1 MKHKSSL
8 LLSFLLFLSFNGLAQ
23 KTRQAEWQQRV
34 NYKID
39 VTLDDQQHILRGFE
53 TMEYIN
59 NSPSVIEEIYIHLWP
74 NAYKNNQTAFARQQ
88 LENGE
93 SDFYFSG
100 DDDKGYIDSLDFF
113 INGKGASWSFDP
125 KQIDIVKILLNKP
138 LKSGESCT
146 ISTPFL
152 VKIPKVF
159 SRLGHDKQ
167 TYNITQWYPK
177 PAVYDVNGWNPIPYL
192 NQGEFYSEFGS
203 FDVNITL
210 PKNYI
215 IAATGVLLTKEEED
229 FRNDKGKNTGVIE
242 NTYIKTP
249 NKTVHFFQDSIH
261 DFAWFASKNFG
272 IMRSNVIV
280 QGKNI
285 ETLVYSQKDKDF
297 TEENMEAIKTAL
309 VYYSENAGLY
319 PYSSATVVKSE
330 LKAGGG
336 MEYPMITVCDILNRE
351 VIIHEVGHN
360 WFYGILG
367 SNERRYPWM
376 DESINSFFEAESMKP
391 SEEAKTKN
399 AKKQS
404 FILNLNDYS
413 MELMAI
419 NAMRNNQAQAVG
431 LHSDEYTNLNYGT
444 MVYGKGA
451 LIFKHLQAYLGEEML
466 KKCFNEYYEA
476 FKFKHPLP
484 DDMQT
489 VFENVSGKKLDWFFK
504 TLIQENENIDFK
516 LKTNKSKN
524 NGMVLSAKRK
534 STTNVPFPVTM
545 YSGETK
551 TSTRWIENDP
561 ITISGDSLKN
571 ITKFMIDPD
580 MVVMDMNRKNN
591 QINTRGL
598 FKKWTNPGI
607 KLITR
612 PDNKPNREIYVLPMI
627 GHNIHNGFLAGL
639 AFHNWGFPQ
648 RKLEYMIA
656 PMWGFKTKTI
666 NGYANVSY
674 KITPKKLFQSVDLGV
689 NNATFAYKPY
699 SETYTFY
706 RTKGYVNFNLKPK
719 TLRSSRR
726 NIIQLAYTNVA
737 SRWLEKYSETV
748 QPGNY
753 STRDIDYRFGK
764 ITYLHDSKREIDP
777 YNIRL
782 SIEGGGYKNTDSLY
796 LKPGLEFNFFKSYN
810 KKKKGLS
817 IRAFCGTFYSKTGFD
832 NGLFMY
838 RLGSKNG
845 AFDYGMDQSLMGR
858 GANSGLWSRGITPGE
873 DNMKLNGT
881 IGNFSK
887 PFITL
892 NLNSTL
898 PGKIPFRP
906 YADLCYTSDKNFID
920 KNNKVQHFM
929 FSAGISLPI
938 IPKVFEIYFPLVQSK
953 VLDEYQKSANNID
966 NFGERIC
973 FTLILNEFEPH
984 KLFKRIKLF

>member
-1 MKHKSSL
+1 MKQKSVFLFSLFL
-8 LLSFLLFLSFNGLAQ
+8 LLTLRSFAQ
-23 KTRQAEWQQRV
+23 KTRQAEWQQHV

-39 VTLDDQQHILRGFE
+39 VRLDDQQHILRGFE

-59 NSPSVIEEIYIHLWP
+59 NSPSVIEEIYIHIWP
-74 NAYKNNQTAFARQQ
+74 NAYKNNQTGFAKQQ
-88 LENGE
+88 IVNGE
-93 SDFYFSG
+93 TDFYYSKEE
-100 DDDKGYIDSLDFF
+100 DKGYIDSLDFF
-113 INGKGASWSFDP
+113 INGKGTSWSFDP
-125 KQIDIVKILLNKP
+125 AQIDIVKILLNKP
-138 LKSGESCT
+138 LKTGESCT

-177 PAVYDVNGWNPIPYL
+177 PAVFDVNGWNPIPYL

-215 IAATGVLLTKEEED
+215 IAATGVLLTKVEEE

-272 IMRSNVIV
+272 IMKSNIVV

-285 ETLVYSQKDKDF
+285 ETFVYSQKEKDF

-309 VYYSENAGLY
+309 VYYSNNAGLY
-319 PYSSATVVKSE
+319 PYSHATVVKSE

-391 SEEAKTKN
+391 TEAAKTKN

-404 FILNLNDYS
+404 FLLNLNDYS

-419 NAMRNNQAQAVG
+419 NAMRTNQAQAVG
-431 LHSDEYTNLNYGT
+431 LHSAEYTNLNYGT

-466 KKCFNEYYEA
+466 KKCFNAYYEA

-489 VFENVSGKKLDWFFK
+489 VFENVSGKKLDWFFQ
-504 TLIQENENIDFK
+504 TLVQGNDKIDYK
-516 LKTNKSKN
+516 IRASKSKN
-524 NGMVLSAKRK
+524 NSITLTAKK
-534 STTNVPFPVTM
+534 SSLGLPFPIGI
-545 YSGETK
+545 YSGKTK
-551 TSTRWIENDP
+551 IGTRWIEKEP
-561 ITISGDSLKN
+561 ITITGDSVKT
-571 ITKFMIDPD
+571 ISKFEIDPE
-580 MVVMDMNRKNN
+580 MAIMDIDRKNN
-591 QINTRGL
+591 QVNTKGL
-598 FKKWTNPGI
+598 FKTWTNPGI
-607 KLITR
+607 KLFTR
-612 PDNKPNREIYVLPMI
+612 PDNKPNRELYVLPML
-627 GHNIHNGFLAGL
+627 GYNIHNGFLAGV

-648 RKLEYMIA
+648 RKLEYMLA
-656 PMWGFKTKTI
+656 PMWGFKTNTI

-689 NNATFAYKPY
+689 NNASFAYKPY
-699 SETYTFY
+699 SETYTYY

-726 NIIQLAYTNVA
+726 NKIQLAYTNVA

-748 QPGNY
+748 QPNAL
-753 STRDIDYRFGK
+753 SIQEINYRFGK
-764 ITYLHDSKREIDP
+764 ISFSHSNTREIDP
-777 YNIRL
+777 YSVGL
-782 SIEGGGYKNTDSLY
+782 SLEGGGYTNTDSLY

-810 KKKKGLS
+810 KKKKGFS

-845 AFDYGMDQSLMGR
+845 AFDYGMDQTLMGR
-858 GANSGLWSRGITPGE
+858 GAESGLWSRNITPGE
-873 DNMKLNGT
+873 DNMKILGT
-881 IGNFSK
+881 MGNFTK
-887 PFITL
+887 PFLSL
-892 NLNSTL
+892 NVNSTL

-906 YADLCYTSDKNFID
+906 YLDLCFNNNDLFNESLIYT
-920 KNNKVQHFM
+920 
-929 FSAGISLPI
+929 AGICLPL
-938 IPKVFEIYFPLVQSK
+938 IPEIFIVYFPLTQSK
-953 VLDEYQKSANNID
+953 YITDTQAQKGNDIT
-966 NFGERIC
+966 NFKQRIC
-973 FTLILNEFEPH
+973 FTLVLNEFEPH